1 MLARSSACAIY
12 WKPSTTNAAEDS
24 RDAKGGL
31 MRPDG
36 KVLKFSEL
44 AYLRGAE
51 SPAEPR
57 LCVRKDLK
65 VGE

>member
-12 WKPSTTNAAEDS
+12 WNPSAEDS
-24 RDAKGGL
+24 RDAKSGL
-31 MRPDG
+31 MRPVG

-44 AYLRGAE
+44 AYLSGAE

-65 VGE
+65 VGD